1 MRDNDFFKTENTY
14 DYNETPRLI
23 LGDHGRRHI
32 IFFYDMIWFG
42 KGYSFV
48 HIININ
54 TKIKH
59 NKREDKCSCVKDL
72 SQKRISD

>member
-1 MRDNDFFKTENTY
+1 MRDNDCLKTENTY

-32 IFFYDMIWFG
+32 ILHDMIWFG
-42 KGYSFV
+42 KGYNFV

-54 TKIKH
+54 IKIKH
-59 NKREDKCSCVKDL
+59 NKREDRCSWLKDF
-72 SQKRISD
+72 SIKRISD